1 MREHKSYY
9 MHLSIDVKGDN
20 PENAIKK
27 LDEKIE
33 ELINNEGE
41 TLASEGYSID
51 IEWAWSEYTNI

>member
-1 MREHKSYY
+1 MREHKRYY
-9 MHLSIDVKGDN
+9 MHLSIDIKGDN
-20 PENAIKK
+20 PENATKK

-51 IEWAWSEYTNI
+51 IGWNWSEHTNI

>member
-1 MREHKSYY
+1 MNKLEK
-9 MHLSIDVKGDN
+9 LNDID
-20 PENAIKK
+20 IIIQK

-51 IEWAWSEYTNI
+51 IGWNWSEHTNI